1 MGLSSRGVV
10 CDLVYGGGWMDTE
23 LSTTPT
29 KPIKKPLRVSYPRVY
44 VPMVEGIRTHGQG
57 YDFGGCIY
65 ESRSQYPQIT
75 KQNRPDERGHV
86 AAHKGRQVGHTSTV
100 LVPEA

>member
-10 CDLVYGGGWMDTE
+10 CDLVDDGWMDTE

-44 VPMVEGIRTHGQG
+44 VPMVKGTILAGAYTNQGPSIRKSLNKTGQM
-57 YDFGGCIY
+57 
-65 ESRSQYPQIT
+65 SVVTLQHT
-75 KQNRPDERGHV
+75 RGD
-86 AAHKGRQVGHTSTV
+86 K
-100 LVPEA
+100 